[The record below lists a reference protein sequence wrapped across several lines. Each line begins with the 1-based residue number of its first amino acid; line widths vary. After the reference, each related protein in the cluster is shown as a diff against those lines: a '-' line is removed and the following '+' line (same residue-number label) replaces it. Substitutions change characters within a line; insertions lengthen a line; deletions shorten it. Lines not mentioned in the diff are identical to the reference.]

1 MEQITRVLEK
11 INQRR
16 NDQPLTLADFMS
28 LSLAEIRNTGQ
39 LSRDDARLLYR
50 AAQKEKQN
58 NLLYTARALTRAN
71 PLLRNEMGRARYHG
85 ATPYGYDDIIVPRAD
100 EFAAPGAVSSMFSP
114 AGYLTELYREAR
126 GLHPKDSD
134 RNLDKRR
141 PDLAKLVLSQDN
153 LDNEISALSL
163 ANAQLETAL
172 MTKAGQTD
180 KSTYY
185 ETLAKSRNS
194 GVTPY
199 NLPFEGI
206 HNTLAQRNFVLP
218 DNILSA
224 PERFAILAAY
234 DAGISPNLYAILKE
248 DTESLT
254 GPDLK
259 KSLKKTS
266 RRLRLKTL

>member
-11 INQRR
+11 INQGR
-16 NDQPLTLADFMS
+16 NDQPLTLADFMP

-134 RNLDKRR
+134 HNLDKRR
-141 PDLAKLVLSQDN
+141 PDLANLVLSQDN

-163 ANAQLETAL
+163 ANEQLETAL
-172 MTKAGQTD
+172 MTNAGQTD

-185 ETLAKSRNS
+185 DALAKSAT
-194 GVTPY
+194 V
-199 NLPFEGI
+199 
-206 HNTLAQRNFVLP
+206 V
-218 DNILSA
+218 
-224 PERFAILAAY
+224 
-234 DAGISPNLYAILKE
+234 
-248 DTESLT
+248 
-254 GPDLK
+254 
-259 KSLKKTS
+259 
-266 RRLRLKTL
+266 